1 MRQLRVQN
9 RSSSRFF
16 IGAVLALGLLLA
28 ACSDDDTSSQAPEP
42 ADDVAADDMADDD
55 MATMGD
61 SELTEGL
68 AFPPVAGLYEDEEIL
83 FIHNATSDAD
93 IANLLTNMMGS
104 SPVIHVPAL
113 ADIPPSA
120 LGTVLVFTN
129 GVEPDGAMGPFGFQ
143 PDVFDSVPGD
153 AGYSPL
159 RRVVT
164 VNWAEPTT
172 ATVLTSVAA
181 VESAEAD
188 GRVALEE
195 TDIVVSMPLLRWPD
209 GER

>member
-1 MRQLRVQN
+1 M
-9 RSSSRFF
+9 
-16 IGAVLALGLLLA
+16 GAVLALSVLLA
-28 ACSDDDTSSQAPEP
+28 ACGGDDTSSQPPEP
-42 ADDVAADDMADDD
+42 VDDMAEDD
-55 MATMGD
+55 MAGMGA
-61 SELTEGL
+61 SGLAEGL
-68 AFPPVAGLYEDEEIL
+68 AFPQVAGLYEDEEIL

-113 ADIPPSA
+113 ADVPSTA
-120 LGTVLVFTN
+120 LATVFVFTN
-129 GVEPDGAMGPFGFQ
+129 GIEPDGAMGPFGFQ

-159 RRVVT
+159 RGVVT
-164 VNWAEPTT
+164 VSWADPAT

-188 GRVALEE
+188 GRIALEE
-195 TDIVVSMPLLRWPD
+195 TDIVVSFPLLRWPD